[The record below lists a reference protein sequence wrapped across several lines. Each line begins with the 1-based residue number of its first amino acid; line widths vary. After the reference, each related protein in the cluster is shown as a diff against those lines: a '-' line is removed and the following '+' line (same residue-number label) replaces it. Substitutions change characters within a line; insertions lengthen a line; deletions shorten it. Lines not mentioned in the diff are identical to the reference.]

1 MNNIVSL
8 SSYMENYRLSIPELL
23 NIYIT
28 ILECIEN
35 GKDKCL
41 IFHMDYIK
49 YDYSTGK
56 AYLPV
61 NNNAKSYFTPVW
73 LFDCMRMSLNYS
85 DIKSKKL
92 ADSVIKVYNDNGCSV
107 CLNMLKEYRKKLK
120 NTQRIITFENVLFV
134 LAVIFIVVL
143 YYEKYGINFY

>member
-1 MNNIVSL
+1 MNKMVSL
-8 SSYMENYRLSIPELL
+8 SSYMEDYRLSIPELL

-28 ILECIEN
+28 ILECIES

-56 AYLPV
+56 VYLPV
-61 NNNAKSYFTPVW
+61 NYNAKSKLTPVD
-73 LFDCMRMSLNYS
+73 LFDRMRMSLKFS
-85 DIKSKKL
+85 DIKSKEL
-92 ADSVIKVYNDNGCSV
+92 ADSVIKVYKDKGCSV
-107 CLNMLKEYRKKLK
+107 CLNMLKEYRKKLEK
-120 NTQRIITFENVLFV
+120 THRIISLECVLFV
-134 LAVIFIVVL
+134 CAVLIIIIL